1 VYDALFAHYGV
12 RRVRSLDEFMDTLEL
27 FAPGWRPR
35 PGAIAATLDSGG
47 ERGMLV
53 DLAETIG
60 VPFAEIGPA
69 TVAKLAETLDPGLE
83 PTNPLDAWGT
93 GNDLARIYGD
103 CLLALDADQ
112 ATGLNVFNVDLMR
125 ASNLP
130 PTYIDITL
138 PILPRFAKPF
148 IFMVNL
154 TSAANEEQMDRL
166 RRAGVPVLMGTETG
180 LRAIR
185 HLLEYSESR
194 TSETRIGESRND
206 LSDEGLSSVVAVSPI
221 RDSPIRD
228 SAFRNSSFLESSGP
242 VDEFRSKQILS
253 AYGLPVPVEEIAETV
268 EDAVSAAERI
278 GYPVVLKT
286 AEGLMHKTDRG
297 GLVLDL
303 HNPEA
308 ARRAYETLAAR
319 FGPRRRHRHARG
331 RGADPRQCGGTYS
344 LQVTGALMMG
354 LVAVTAISPRT
365 ARIPAGM

>member
-1 VYDALFAHYGV
+1 
-12 RRVRSLDEFMDTLEL
+12 
-27 FAPGWRPR
+27 
-35 PGAIAATLDSGG
+35 
-47 ERGMLV
+47 
-53 DLAETIG
+53 
-60 VPFAEIGPA
+60 
-69 TVAKLAETLDPGLE
+69 
-83 PTNPLDAWGT
+83 
-93 GNDLARIYGD
+93 
-103 CLLALDADQ
+103 
-112 ATGLNVFNVDLMR
+112 
-125 ASNLP
+125 
-130 PTYIDITL
+130 
-138 PILPRFAKPF
+138 
-148 IFMVNL
+148 
-154 TSAANEEQMDRL
+154 MDRL

-194 TSETRIGESRND
+194 TSESRIGETATTDDRPS
-206 LSDEGLSSVVAVSPI
+206 SDKSF

-319 FGPRRRHRHARG
+319 FGPRVLVQKMHPRG
-331 RGADPRQCGGTYS
+331 IELILGLVNDPQFGMFLSVGFGGVFVEVFKEVRLLVLPTTAEQIRAAFGSLRGAALLNGVRGGPPVD
-344 LQVTGALMMG
+344 LDAVVNAALALADFGAAAG
-354 LVAVTAISPRT
+354 NLVAEVDVNPLIAYPDGVVAVDALIVPEDSPGSGASENNMRQH
-365 ARIPAGM
+365 